1 MTTEREF
8 SDACRRE
15 LGERLGQPVESLEE
29 KAARLE
35 AEQGL
40 DRSRRYLVPVAR
52 LQLPDQPD
60 LVHLARYEWLPRFE
74 EWATW
79 STALCGHSTE
89 QGALPDDTVVTC
101 QDCLGYKASYEAAFE
116 RPAAKQAVPVDD
128 PGDGAWHTV
137 WLEGGW
143 RWITSRM
150 TTPQREHAA
159 DAAARYNRYLAE
171 YDGDPDRS
179 EPEGLRW
186 WREA

>member
-15 LGERLGQPVESLEE
+15 LGERLGRPVESLEE

-52 LQLPDQPD
+52 LPLSGQPD
-60 LVHLARYEWLPRFE
+60 VVHLSVYGWLDGFE
-74 EWATW
+74 AWATGP
-79 STALCGHSTE
+79 ALCGYSTA
-89 QGALPDDTVVTC
+89 QGALPEGTVVTC
-101 QDCLGYKASYEAAFE
+101 ESCLGFKASYEAAFE

-137 WLEGGW
+137 WLEGKW

-186 WREA
+186 WRDA